1 MQSSETYIIW
11 LGVLFIIGLSVAILY
26 CKRVSKKINRL
37 ANEKI
42 LIAEEQAMKKI
53 AEELHDNLAPSILL
67 ARMQLEHFVKENKES
82 TLQKSIDQIDTV
94 LEQTRQIAILLH
106 PSSLSELGLQEAIKN
121 LLHQLRQ
128 YRNIKT
134 NLSMDN
140 ALLAIEKDKVIPLF
154 RIIQESIQN
163 LLKHARATE
172 ISICFRSSEQ
182 FVCVDILDNGI
193 GFDVNKVRTGAGLQN
208 MQQRTR
214 SLQGQFRLLSKPG
227 HGTHIHLKIPK

>member
-1 MQSSETYIIW
+1 MRSSETYFIW
-11 LGVLFIIGLSVAILY
+11 IGVTYLVALLLALLY
-26 CKRVSKKINRL
+26 CKRVCKKINRL

-42 LIAEEQAMKKI
+42 LLAEEQAMKKI
-53 AEELHDNLAPSILL
+53 AEEIHDNLAPSLLL
-67 ARMQLEHFVKENKES
+67 ARMQLEHFAKDNKES

-94 LEQTRQIAILLH
+94 LDQTRHIAILLH
-106 PSSLSELGLQEAIKN
+106 PSSLLQLGLQEAIKN
-121 LLHQLRQ
+121 LLHQLRL

-134 NLSMDN
+134 NLSIDN
-140 ALLAIEKDKVIPLF
+140 ALLTIEKDKEIPLF
-154 RIIQESIQN
+154 RIIQESVQN

-208 MQQRTR
+208 MQQRTQ